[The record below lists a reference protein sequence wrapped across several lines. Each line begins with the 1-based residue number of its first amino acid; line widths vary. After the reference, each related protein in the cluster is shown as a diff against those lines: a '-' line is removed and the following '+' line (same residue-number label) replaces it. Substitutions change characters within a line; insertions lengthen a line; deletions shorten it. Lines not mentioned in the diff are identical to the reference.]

1 MANYQPH
8 DKFYQRAR
16 AQGLPSRAAFKLSEL
31 LQRYRLTRRRMRV
44 LDLGCAPGGWLAVL
58 AKLAGPES
66 RIVGVDLAAC
76 PAPAPHV
83 SVLTGDAADPA
94 IRRRAREMLGGAA
107 DLIVSDMAPRLSG
120 IRARDE
126 ARCEELLHLAL
137 AAADEILRPG
147 GAMIAK
153 AFMSGDFAQIMTVF
167 RARFRTLDIVRTAA
181 TRPGSRELYLVAREF
196 RPQLNTKAVRPHQ
209 E

>member
-94 IRRRAREMLGGAA
+94 IRRRAREM
-107 DLIVSDMAPRLSG
+107 
-120 IRARDE
+120 
-126 ARCEELLHLAL
+126 
-137 AAADEILRPG
+137 
-147 GAMIAK
+147 
-153 AFMSGDFAQIMTVF
+153 
-167 RARFRTLDIVRTAA
+167 
-181 TRPGSRELYLVAREF
+181 
-196 RPQLNTKAVRPHQ
+196 
-209 E
+209 